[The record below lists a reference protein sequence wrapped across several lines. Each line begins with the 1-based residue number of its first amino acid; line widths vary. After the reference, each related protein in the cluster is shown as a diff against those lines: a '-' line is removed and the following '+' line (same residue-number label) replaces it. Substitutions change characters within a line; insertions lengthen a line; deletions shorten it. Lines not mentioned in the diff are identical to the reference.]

1 MLGKDMERVFVW
13 QLPVRFFHWLNALF
27 IVTLGITG
35 YLVGHPLA
43 FESTQEAWE
52 GYWFGTTRFIHFAT
66 AYLLVFN
73 FLFRIYWGFVGN
85 KYATWRN
92 FIPLQARQW
101 SEMARV
107 LRVDIMLGKIERPLE
122 SIGHNALAGLIYF
135 LSFLVFLAQ
144 VMTGL
149 ALYSAMSTS
158 WMGKMFAWVGPLL
171 GSDLAVRQ
179 LHHVLMWFFPAFIIV
194 HVYLVLYH
202 DYVEGRGVL
211 SSMAGGWKFID
222 RESDTAAQPT
232 PGGKR

>member
-13 QLPVRFFHWLNALF
+13 QLPVRFFHWLNALC
-27 IVTLGITG
+27 IVVLGITG
-35 YLVGHPLA
+35 YLIGHPLA
-43 FESTQEAWE
+43 FENAQEAWAS
-52 GYWFGTTRFIHFAT
+52 YWFGKVRFVHFAT

-92 FIPLQARQW
+92 FIPLQASQW
-101 SEMARV
+101 KEIGRV

-122 SIGHNALAGLIYF
+122 SIGHNAFAGLIYF

-158 WMGKMFAWVGPLL
+158 WMGKMFAWVMPLF

-179 LHHVLMWFFPAFIIV
+179 WHHVLMWFFPAFIIV
-194 HVYLVLYH
+194 HVYLVFYH

-222 RESDTAAQPT
+222 RQSDSAPQPT